1 MSGEPDWYLP
11 YFPELR
17 NRPPW
22 VMEDMIVLEPN
33 LARRAG
39 ELQGQAEALAAEI
52 EAVWAAGGWVTVAGS
67 GTSEYSAMAVAEV
80 LEEARRAIG
89 APGAVEAR
97 ESFEA
102 SLDPRDAGM
111 LLVVSH
117 GARSRAAV
125 SALEAARG
133 RGRTTALITA
143 AASDTPAALVSD
155 LVFVTPQVDGSFC
168 HTIGYLSPI
177 LVAAAVVAAF
187 NGVAV
192 DASALGS
199 HLDRALEGGRKEVG
213 AIAARLAGAT
223 QYLTSGSGA
232 DMVAARELALK
243 IEEGVRV
250 PAAMRGLETLLHGHL
265 VPADGHTSAIFL
277 ATDRRDAAKRAER
290 TNTALRAARRL
301 DVRTA
306 LVTTSD
312 SAERIDSSLASA
324 GVFVVP
330 DAETLPAAL
339 SSLTATAIALQQ
351 LTVGLVHEAGVNPD
365 LIRREEEPYRDAA
378 ALTEAKIR

>member
-1 MSGEPDWYLP
+1 MAGQPDWYLP

-17 NRPPW
+17 GGPPW
-22 VMEDMIVLEPN
+22 VMEDMIVLEPS

-52 EAVWAAGGWVTVAGS
+52 EAVWAAGDWVTVAGS

-125 SALEAARG
+125 SALEAARA
-133 RGRTTALITA
+133 RGRATALITA

-177 LVAAAVVAAF
+177 LAAAAVSAAF
-187 NGVAV
+187 KGVAV
-192 DASALGS
+192 DASALGA
-199 HLDRALEGGRKEVG
+199 HLDRVLEGGKEIGVV
-213 AIAARLAGAT
+213 AARLAGAT

-277 ATDRRDAAKRAER
+277 ATDRRDGAKRAER

-306 LVTTSD
+306 WSPRPTRP
-312 SAERIDSSLASA
+312 SASTARWRSA

-330 DAETLPAAL
+330 DADDAPGRALLAHGNGHSAPAAHRRPRARGRGEPRPHPARGRAL
-339 SSLTATAIALQQ
+339 S
-351 LTVGLVHEAGVNPD
+351 
-365 LIRREEEPYRDAA
+365 
-378 ALTEAKIR
+378 

>member
-1 MSGEPDWYLP
+1 MPEQPDWYLP

-17 NRPPW
+17 GGPPW
-22 VMEDMIVLEPN
+22 VMEDMIALEPS

-39 ELQGQAEALAAEI
+39 ELQGQADVLAAEI
-52 EAVWAAGGWVTVAGS
+52 EAVWAAGGWVTVVGS

-80 LEEARRAIG
+80 LEEARRAAG
-89 APGAVEAR
+89 AQGAVEAR
-97 ESFEA
+97 EAFEA

-111 LLVVSH
+111 LVVVSH

-125 SALEAARG
+125 SALEAARA
-133 RGRTTALITA
+133 RGRATALITA
-143 AASDTPAALVSD
+143 GGSDTPAALVSD

-168 HTIGYLSPI
+168 HTIGYVSPI
-177 LVAAAVVAAF
+177 LAAAAVSAAF
-187 NGVAV
+187 NRVAV
-192 DASALGS
+192 DASALGA
-199 HLDRALEGGRKEVG
+199 HLDRVLEGAQEIG

-232 DMVAARELALK
+232 DMIAARELALK

-265 VPADGHTSAIFL
+265 VPADGRTSAIFL
-277 ATDRRDAAKRAER
+277 ATDRRDGAKRAER

-301 DVRTA
+301 DIRTA
-306 LVTTSD
+306 LIATSG
-312 SAERIDSSLASA
+312 SAERIDRSLASA

-330 DAETLPAAL
+330 DADELPAAL
-339 SSLTATAIALQQ
+339 SSLTATAVALQL